1 MRLSTR
7 VLVIR
12 DGRVVGELS
21 RERLA
26 QDALLRLM
34 AGIPAASTETEAGPV
49 PADSG
54 RVS

>member
-1 MRLSTR
+1 

-12 DGRVVGELS
+12 EGRVVGELS

-34 AGIPAASTETEAGPV
+34 AGIPAASPEAGAPPPTNV
-49 PADSG
+49 N
-54 RVS
+54 